1 MTRVWECV
9 SAAFFFHAWYKFA
22 MATQAESLPPFL
34 AMYIQVNK
42 TMTDVN
48 RAGWNRTKQTLE
60 FVMYIQFCTS
70 ALV

>member
-1 MTRVWECV
+1 MR
-9 SAAFFFHAWYKFA
+9 
-22 MATQAESLPPFL
+22 TQAESLPPFL
-34 AMYIQVNK
+34 TMYIQISK

-48 RAGWNRTKQTLE
+48 RAGWSQTKQTLE